1 MDKISLW
8 DVVKFCLR
16 NPSLLM
22 SVIQYRHDKCVDK
35 LIEYLID
42 NINGVKVI
50 QRNAYYLC
58 LTVQGCLYE
67 FWRTNRYYA
76 YLTIGKGA
84 PIDKG
89 GICYTVT
96 KRLWDGKRPSLK
108 HAVAFYQYLD
118 GPYNDETVPLDL
130 TPSALH
136 GQKESAE

>member
-22 SVIQYRHDKCVDK
+22 SVIPYRHDKRVDR
-35 LIEYLID
+35 LIKYVID
-42 NINGVKVI
+42 NIADVKVV

-58 LTVQGCLYE
+58 LTVHGCLYE

-76 YLTIGKGA
+76 YLTSGKGA
-84 PIDKG
+84 PIDID
-89 GICYTVT
+89 GIHYTVT
-96 KRLWDGKRPSLK
+96 KKLWDGKRPSLK
-108 HAVAFYQYLD
+108 HAVAFYLYLD
-118 GPYNDETVPLDL
+118 GPDNDEPVPLEL
-130 TPSALH
+130 IPYVLL